1 MFSIFK
7 KQDDTPSTPLNE
19 DIYLVT
25 KAVDTKSLAQ
35 EQKLED
41 LEELTGAESKKE
53 YKSNIAKS
61 IANPAIS
68 RAATALQM
76 RNPFKGI

>member
-7 KQDDTPSTPLNE
+7 KQDNTPPAPLNE

-25 KAVDTKSLAQ
+25 KAVDTKSLAK

-41 LEELTGAESKKE
+41 LEELAGAESKKE
-53 YKSNIAKS
+53 YKSNIARS
-61 IANPAIS
+61 IANPSIS

-76 RNPFKGI
+76 RNPFKGV